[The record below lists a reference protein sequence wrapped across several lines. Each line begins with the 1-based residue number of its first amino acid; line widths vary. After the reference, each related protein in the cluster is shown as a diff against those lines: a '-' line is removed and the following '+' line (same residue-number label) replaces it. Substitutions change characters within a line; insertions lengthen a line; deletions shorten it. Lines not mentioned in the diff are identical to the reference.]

1 MPLAGRDKLFVLS
14 RTRDTE
20 IHRESGTMSRRPL
33 ANLYPAASF
42 GVSVPLS
49 FYFQPKINELDAFRR
64 ASVFRKKTMREK
76 RRRRFEIFRCVH
88 RRVSNEEEKW
98 KGIRR
103 LYRSEKFPTIPV

>member
-49 FYFQPKINELDAFRR
+49 FYFRPKINGLDAFRR
-64 ASVFRKKTMREK
+64 ISQENYKEKKEALFRNISMRSSTRLK
-76 RRRRFEIFRCVH
+76 RGGKVERHSTV
-88 RRVSNEEEKW
+88 
-98 KGIRR
+98 
-103 LYRSEKFPTIPV
+103 IPI

>member
-49 FYFQPKINELDAFRR
+49 FYFTENQR
-64 ASVFRKKTMREK
+64 VG
-76 RRRRFEIFRCVH
+76 
-88 RRVSNEEEKW
+88 RVSSRECISQENYKEK
-98 KGIRR
+98 KEASFRNISMRSSTR
-103 LYRSEKFPTIPV
+103 LKRGGKVERHSTVIPI

>member
-1 MPLAGRDKLFVLS
+1 MGGERRVPLAGRDKLFVLS

-49 FYFQPKINELDAFRR
+49 FYFQPKTNTRWTRFVARVYF
-64 ASVFRKKTMREK
+64 ARK
-76 RRRRFEIFRCVH
+76 
-88 RRVSNEEEKW
+88 
-98 KGIRR
+98 
-103 LYRSEKFPTIPV
+103 L